1 MANQYINKIVV
12 GGETKLDLTGD
23 TVVPEK
29 LAKGYKAHDKSG
41 AEITGTMGTADI
53 SLGIIGASV
62 GNGVIAKS
70 VDADEK
76 PVEWESVKLAKSN
89 GTNLSSTEREA
100 FRTQIGALPG
110 AKIYCKDSDGKILAY
125 MDKECTLAANYT
137 AAMALADYGNSLL
150 IYGNKTYQ
158 CAGFESP
165 ASAPGAL
172 VVAVYFRVE
181 LTSSGAVKTEVAKFN
196 PMDYISGTISS
207 PVTITE
213 LIPASEAR
221 VASVEEDAK
230 VVRTILLGEEEE
242 TK

>member
-1 MANQYINKIVV
+1 MADT
-12 GGETKLDLTGD
+12 ETKTPLEANGD
-23 TVVPEK
+23 TI
-29 LAKGYKAHDKSG
+29 
-41 AEITGTMGTADI
+41 AEIKTMVDGLPEAGGGTDINITGKVGD
-53 SLGIIGASV
+53 GI
-62 GNGVIAKS
+62 VIKS
-70 VDADEK
+70 VDADGK
-76 PVEWESVKLAKSN
+76 PVEWESVKLAKSD
-89 GTNLSSTEREA
+89 GTNLSNEETW
-100 FRTQIGALPG
+100 RTKLAALPG

-125 MDKECTLAANYT
+125 TDRNFTYEANYT

-158 CAGFESP
+158 CTGFESP

-172 VVAVYFRVE
+172 IVAVYFRAE

-196 PMDYISGTISS
+196 PMDYLEGTISS

>member
-1 MANQYINKIVV
+1 MADT
-12 GGETKLDLTGD
+12 ETKTPLEANGD
-23 TVVPEK
+23 TIAEIKTMVDALPEK
-29 LAKGYKAHDKSG
+29 GGD
-41 AEITGTMGTADI
+41 TGINVTGKVGD
-53 SLGIIGASV
+53 GI
-62 GNGVIAKS
+62 VIKS
-70 VDADEK
+70 VDTDGK
-76 PVEWESVKLAKSN
+76 PTEWESVALAKADSSN
-89 GTNLSSTEREA
+89 IKNEDAEQW
-100 FRTQIGALPG
+100 RTRLAALPG
-110 AKIYCKDSDGKILAY
+110 AKIYCKADSSGKLLAY
-125 MDKECTLAANYT
+125 TDKACTQAANYT
-137 AAMALADYGNSLL
+137 AAMTLADYGNSLL

-158 CAGFESP
+158 CTGFESP

-172 VVAVYFRVE
+172 VVAVYFRAE

-196 PMDYISGTISS
+196 PMDYLAGTISS

>member
-1 MANQYINKIVV
+1 MSVNKVIVNK
-12 GGETKLDLTGD
+12 ETIIDLSAD
-23 TVVPEK
+23 TVTPDK
-29 LAKGYKAHDKSG
+29 LADGYTAHDKSG

-62 GNGVIAKS
+62 GNGVIAKA
-70 VDADEK
+70 VDADGK
-76 PVEWESVKLAKSN
+76 PTEWESVKLAKSD
-89 GTNLSSTEREA
+89 GTNLSNTEAWLEYL
-100 FRTQIGALPG
+100 GALPG
-110 AKIYCKDSDGKILAY
+110 KKIYCKDSDGKILAY
-125 MDKECTLAANYT
+125 MDKKCTQEANYI
-137 AAMALADYGNSLL
+137 AAMSLADSGNSLL

-158 CAGFESP
+158 CTGFESP

-172 VVAVYFRVE
+172 VVAVYFRAE
-181 LTSSGAVKTEVAKFN
+181 LISSGAVKTEVAKFN
-196 PMDYISGTISS
+196 PMDYLAGTISS

>member
-1 MANQYINKIVV
+1 MADT
-12 GGETKLDLTGD
+12 ETKTPLEANGD
-23 TVVPEK
+23 TI
-29 LAKGYKAHDKSG
+29 
-41 AEITGTMGTADI
+41 AEIKTMVDGLPEAGGGTDIDITGKVGD
-53 SLGIIGASV
+53 GI
-62 GNGVIAKS
+62 VIKS
-70 VDADEK
+70 VDADGK
-76 PVEWESVKLAKSN
+76 PVEWESVKLAKSD
-89 GTNLSSTEREA
+89 GSNLSDAETW
-100 FRTQIGALPG
+100 RTKLAALPG

-125 MDKECTLAANYT
+125 TDRNFTFEANYT

-158 CAGFESP
+158 CTGFESP
-165 ASAPGAL
+165 ASIPGTL
-172 VVAVYFRVE
+172 VVAVYFRAE
-181 LTSSGAVKTEVAKFN
+181 LTSSGQVKTEIAKFN
-196 PMDYISGTISS
+196 PMDYISGTIPS

>member
-1 MANQYINKIVV
+1 MSVNKVV
-12 GGETKLDLTGD
+12 VNKETIIDLSAD
-23 TVVPEK
+23 TVTPDK
-29 LAKGYKAHDKSG
+29 LAEGYTAHDKSG

-53 SLGIIGASV
+53 SLGIIGASA

-70 VDADEK
+70 VDADGK
-76 PVEWESVKLAKSN
+76 PTEWESVKLAKSN
-89 GTNLSSTEREA
+89 GSNLSDAETW
-100 FRTQIGALPG
+100 RTNIAALPG
-110 AKIYCKDSDGKILAY
+110 KKIYCKDSDGKILAY
-125 MDKECTLAANYT
+125 MDKKCTLEANYT
-137 AAMALADYGNSLL
+137 AAMALADFGNSLL

-158 CAGFESP
+158 CSGFESP

-172 VVAVYFRVE
+172 IVAVYFRVE

-196 PMDYISGTISS
+196 PMDYLSGTIPS